1 MKIQQLIVGGMGVCC
16 YIASCPATKKAA
28 VIDPGGDIPKIL
40 NVVRQGGL
48 TVQSIIATHSH
59 PDHICGVAELK
70 TALPQVPFI
79 MHKDEAAFLVNPEVD
94 RYFAMFG
101 MGKAPACDQTV
112 SDGDRIAVGDEGFA
126 VIHTPGHTP
135 GGMCLLCGDD
145 LLTGDTL
152 FVQGIGRTD
161 FPGGSFDQLMNSI
174 QTRLFSLPEHTKIWP
189 GHGYGGS
196 QSTIGAEKRDNP
208 FL

>member
-28 VIDPGGDIPKIL
+28 IIDPGGDIPKIIAA
-40 NVVRQGGL
+40 VRKNGL
-48 TVQSIIATHSH
+48 AVQSIIATHSH
-59 PDHICGVAELK
+59 PDHVCGVAELQAAIA
-70 TALPQVPFI
+70 TPFL
-79 MHKDEAAFLVNPEVD
+79 MHQDEATFLANPEISH
-94 RYFAMFG
+94 YFAMFG
-101 MGKAPACDQTV
+101 MGEAPTCDRTV
-112 SDGDRIAVGDEGFA
+112 VDGETIAVGDEAFT

-135 GGMCLLCGDD
+135 GGMCLLSGDD

-152 FVQGIGRTD
+152 FVQGVGRTD
-161 FPGGSFDQLMNSI
+161 FPGGSFDKLMDSI
-174 QTRLFSLPEHTKIWP
+174 QRRLFALPDHTKVWP

-196 QSTIGAEKRDNP
+196 QSTIGAEKRGNP

>member
-1 MKIQQLIVGGMGVCC
+1 MKIQQLIVGSMGVCC
-16 YIASCPATKKAA
+16 YIASCPVTKKAA

-48 TVQSIIATHSH
+48 AVQSIIATHSH

-70 TALPQVPFI
+70 AAMPQTPFI
-79 MHKDEAAFLVNPEVD
+79 MHKDEAAFLANPEAG

-101 MGKAPACDQTV
+101 MDEAPACDQTV
-112 SDGDRIAVGDEGFA
+112 VDGERIAVGDEAFT

-135 GGMCLLCGDD
+135 GGMCLLSGDD

-152 FVQGIGRTD
+152 FVQGVGRTD

-174 QTRLFSLPEHTKIWP
+174 QTRLFSLPEQTKVWP
-189 GHGYGGS
+189 GHGYGGM

>member
-1 MKIQQLIVGGMGVCC
+1 MKIQQLIVGSMGVCC
-16 YIASCPATKKAA
+16 YIASCPATKQAA
-28 VIDPGGDIPKIL
+28 VVDPGGDIPKIL
-40 NVVRQGGL
+40 NAVRQGGL
-48 TVQSIIATHSH
+48 TVRSIIATHSH

-70 TALPQVPFI
+70 AALPGAPFI
-79 MHKDEAAFLVNPEVD
+79 MHKDEAAFLARAD
-94 RYFAMFG
+94 AGHFFAIFG
-101 MGKAPACDQTV
+101 MSEAPVCDRTV
-112 SDGDRIAVGDEGFA
+112 VDGDRITVGDEAFT

-174 QTRLFSLPEHTKIWP
+174 QERLFSLPDRTRVWP
-189 GHGYGGS
+189 GHGYGGN

>member
-1 MKIQQLIVGGMGVCC
+1 MKIQQLIVGSMGVCC

-28 VIDPGGDIPKIL
+28 IIDPGGDIKKIL
-40 NVVRQGGL
+40 TAARQDGL
-48 TVQSIIATHSH
+48 VVQSIIATHSH

-70 TALPQVPFI
+70 AATKAPFI
-79 MHKDEAAFLVNPEVD
+79 MHKDEAAFLANPEAG
-94 RYFAMFG
+94 RYFAIFG
-101 MGKAPACDQTV
+101 MGEAPVCDKTV
-112 SDGDRIAVGDEGFA
+112 VDGEKIPVGNETFT

-135 GGMCLLCGDD
+135 GGMCLLCGKD

-161 FPGGSFDQLMNSI
+161 FPGGSFDQLIDSI
-174 QTRLFSLPEHTKIWP
+174 QRRLFTLPDDTKVWP

-196 QSTIGAEKRDNP
+196 QSTIGAEKHGNP

>member
-1 MKIQQLIVGGMGVCC
+1 MKIQQLIVGSMGVCC

-28 VIDPGGDIPKIL
+28 VIDPGGDIAKIL
-40 NVVRQGGL
+40 SAVRQGGL
-48 TVQSIIATHSH
+48 AVQSIIATHSH

-70 TALPQVPFI
+70 AALPQAPFI
-79 MHKDEAAFLVNPEVD
+79 MHKDEAAFLANSEVSH
-94 RYFAMFG
+94 YFAMFG
-101 MGKAPACDQTV
+101 MGEAPACDQTV
-112 SDGDRIAVGDEGFA
+112 TDGERIAVGDEVFT

-152 FVQGIGRTD
+152 FVQGVGRTD

-174 QTRLFSLPEHTKIWP
+174 QTRLFSLPEQTKVWP
-189 GHGYGGS
+189 GHGYGGM
-196 QSTIGAEKRDNP
+196 QSTIGAEKRGNP

>member
-16 YIASCPATKKAA
+16 YIASCPVTKKAA

-40 NVVRQGGL
+40 DAVRQGGL
-48 TVQSIIATHSH
+48 AVQSIIATHSH

-70 TALPQVPFI
+70 KAIPRAPFI
-79 MHKDEAAFLVNPEVD
+79 LHKDEAAFLANPEID
-94 RYFAMFG
+94 HYFAMFG
-101 MGKAPACDQTV
+101 MGEAPACDQTV
-112 SDGDRIAVGDEGFA
+112 ADGDRIAIGDEAFT

-135 GGMCLLCGDD
+135 GGMCLLSGGD

-161 FPGGSFDQLMNSI
+161 FPGGSFDQLINSN
-174 QTRLFSLPEHTKIWP
+174 QTRLFSLPDSTIIWP
-189 GHGYGGS
+189 GHGYGGT